1 MKELAA
7 QKKQVVLTSQASEF
21 IFSQPVAVAGE
32 FLAAIKALENY
43 GNLGMP
49 RAKKIDKNLFEIRVK
64 VARNQYREFYCY
76 AVGNI
81 IYVLNGFVKKTQK
94 TPLAEIRKAKA
105 IKRGLGL

>member
-1 MKELAA
+1 M
-7 QKKQVVLTSQASEF
+7 VTSVCHVRRKSTR
-21 IFSQPVAVAGE
+21 IF
-32 FLAAIKALENY
+32 
-43 GNLGMP
+43 
-49 RAKKIDKNLFEIRVK
+49 FEIRVK

-105 IKRGLGL
+105 IMKGLGL